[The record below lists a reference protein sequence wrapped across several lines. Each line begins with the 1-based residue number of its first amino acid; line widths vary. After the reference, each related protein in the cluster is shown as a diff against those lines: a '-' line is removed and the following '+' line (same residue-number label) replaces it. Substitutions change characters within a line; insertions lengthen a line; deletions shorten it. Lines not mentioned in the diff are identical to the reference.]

1 MGTLEGFWGFVM
13 LIVILITI
21 NIILWTSEFQ
31 KEKRKNEGEKS
42 EDEKKAE
49 ELLYQ
54 ENLDRICKMFVF
66 TAGFF
71 VMIKMCKP
79 LFDPV
84 NPFLKIWAVSFST
97 LVGLWILVIK
107 ALKEKEKSLKDSFF
121 EMRHYIIGGAVG
133 IFIVLINFFGYNA
146 FLDVKTAGTKILDCM
161 DWRIKK

>member
-31 KEKRKNEGEKS
+31 S

-133 IFIVLINFFGYNA
+133 IFIVLINFFW
-146 FLDVKTAGTKILDCM
+146 V
-161 DWRIKK
+161 